1 MLAFAVASSKGDKVM
16 RTLVSLA
23 AALGAVF
30 FAAFPA
36 HAAVITYTL
45 ENVIFDDGGT
55 VSGSFEYNTSTGAII
70 TNDSI
75 VTTPGSVLHGVNYD
89 AGAPG
94 GVFDLTVG
102 STIYFLDF
110 LNSIEDQLG
119 LSALIS
125 LSNVHERAI
134 DFPAPGVAIVLGER
148 YGTGQLVTDDLAVS
162 EVPVPAALPLFLAG
176 LAGFASVRRRRSRAL
191 NAA

>member
-30 FAAFPA
+30 FAALPA

-55 VSGSFEYNTSTGAII
+55 ASGFFEYDTVNRRII

-75 VTTPGSVLHGVNYD
+75 VTTPGSVLDGVSYD
-89 AGAPG
+89 AGTPS
-94 GVFDLTVG
+94 GVFDLTIG

-119 LSALIS
+119 LSAIIS
-125 LSNVHERAI
+125 LSVIHERAI
-134 DFPAPGVAIVLGER
+134 DFPAPGIAIVLGER
-148 YGTGQLVTDDLAVS
+148 YGTGQLVTDDLTVS
-162 EVPVPAALPLFLAG
+162 EVPIPAALPLFIAGLAG
-176 LAGFASVRRRRSRAL
+176 LASVHRRRRSRAS
-191 NAA
+191 